1 MESLNKKGVG
11 FPQEI
16 SMKKVILLITLL
28 ALSANIDCAEKKPT
42 KNSPEVMYAIGYLVG
57 GNLKNQLILQNEDVE
72 FKMFSQGIRDS
83 LLSKPAQVDV
93 ETYKPLVRERYISDK
108 EKIMEARKK
117 EQTEYI
123 EKLKKSVAKS
133 DQATVL
139 NNDVVKDVVIEILA
153 EGNGD
158 KPTRND
164 IVKVHYEGKLIDGTI
179 FDSSIK
185 RNQPA
190 EFPLTGVIPCWTEA
204 FQLLKKGAKARL
216 TCPSDTA
223 YGSNDMGTI
232 PPYSTLIFEVELL
245 DIIKK

>member
-1 MESLNKKGVG
+1 
-11 FPQEI
+11 
-16 SMKKVILLITLL
+16 
-28 ALSANIDCAEKKPT
+28 
-42 KNSPEVMYAIGYLVG
+42 
-57 GNLKNQLILQNEDVE
+57 
-72 FKMFSQGIRDS
+72 
-83 LLSKPAQVDV
+83 
-93 ETYKPLVRERYISDK
+93 
-108 EKIMEARKK
+108 MEARKK

>member
-1 MESLNKKGVG
+1 
-11 FPQEI
+11 
-16 SMKKVILLITLL
+16 MKKVILLITLL
-28 ALSANIDCAEKKPT
+28 ALSANIYCAEKKPT

-83 LLSKPAQVDV
+83 LLSKPAQVDI

-117 EQTEYI
+117 EQTKYVEDKANALI
-123 EKLKKSVAKS
+123 GNE
-133 DQATVL
+133 QA
-139 NNDVVKDVVIEILA
+139 IILA
-153 EGNGD
+153 DDGTKILSNKDLKNKTIGVVVEIDEKQKGDGN

-185 RNQPA
+185 RGEPA
-190 EFPLTGVIPCWTEA
+190 EFPLTGVIPCWTEG
-204 FQLLKKGAKARL
+204 FQHIKKGAKARL

-232 PPYSTLIFEVELL
+232 PPYSTLIFEVELI

>member
-1 MESLNKKGVG
+1 
-11 FPQEI
+11 
-16 SMKKVILLITLL
+16 MKKVILLITLL

-164 IVKVHYEGKLIDGTI
+164 IVKVYYEGKLIEGTI

>member
-1 MESLNKKGVG
+1 
-11 FPQEI
+11 
-16 SMKKVILLITLL
+16 MKKVILLITLL

-153 EGNGD
+153 ECNGD

>member
-1 MESLNKKGVG
+1 
-11 FPQEI
+11 
-16 SMKKVILLITLL
+16 MKKVILLITLL

-232 PPYSTLIFEVELL
+232 PPYSTLIFEVELI

>member
-1 MESLNKKGVG
+1 
-11 FPQEI
+11 
-16 SMKKVILLITLL
+16 MKKVILLITLL
-28 ALSANIDCAEKKPT
+28 ALSANIYCAEKKPT

-185 RNQPA
+185 RGEPA

>member
-1 MESLNKKGVG
+1 
-11 FPQEI
+11 
-16 SMKKVILLITLL
+16 MKKVILLITLL